1 MGNYRLFKITRIKDI
16 NILDEIFSRELSK
29 KLYNEENIKMITLE
43 LEMLKEMAYRVY
55 DEFTK
60 ENVTIIEN

>member
-16 NILDEIFSRELSK
+16 NILDKIFSRELSK

-60 ENVTIIEN
+60 ESVTIIEN